1 MIKIENIAKKEGINS
16 LVLSGGIEGEMAE
29 LIGFLDKG
37 TKNRQKVLENL
48 ETALQKVYDTIYV
61 RDQGD
66 KFRILIPTE
75 SFEKIVGNV

>member
-1 MIKIENIAKKEGINS
+1 MIRFEKIAKKEGINT
-16 LVLSGGIEGEMAE
+16 LVLSGGIENGMAE
-29 LIGFLDKG
+29 LIGYLDPG
-37 TKNRQKVLENL
+37 TKDRQKVLGNL

-75 SFEKIVGNV
+75 SFEKIIGNV